1 MTSLKIFIVKFYIV
15 AAIHATVGIKKSRQ
29 IFSVALEQRVLL
41 FELILMRLLR
51 LTELTAL
58 SAEHCGRHHVALRE
72 AAEIIL
78 LVGFKESIIAA
89 REGNFVEVVR
99 RADGEVVALEN
110 FTRGVFIAPHL
121 RSLSAADV
129 GSLSAVEVGSLS
141 AAVEIILSV
150 EVSVHQIISPKIFFA
165 TVEVALIFTGANI
178 KSHFLNCFRL
188 C

>member
-15 AAIHATVGIKKSRQ
+15 AAIHATVGIKKSRRF
-29 IFSVALEQRVLL
+29 FSVALEQRVLL
-41 FELILMRLLR
+41 FELILPRLLR
-51 LTELTAL
+51 LSELTAL

-78 LVGFKESIIAA
+78 LVGFKESIVAA

-121 RSLSAADV
+121 R
-129 GSLSAVEVGSLS
+129 SLSAVEVGSLS